1 AKLRQ
6 RWSQGGCF
14 SASCCSRSKCCC
26 VVPTPGPPATTFT
39 ADDDPNRDGRCGIT
53 ALQLVLPD
61 SVDDDELLVLES
73 TLDDG
78 ASFLVVVVLPIA
90 SVRSSSLSSR
100 TLV

>member
-1 AKLRQ
+1 
-6 RWSQGGCF
+6 
-14 SASCCSRSKCCC
+14 
-26 VVPTPGPPATTFT
+26 
-39 ADDDPNRDGRCGIT
+39 
-53 ALQLVLPD
+53 LVLPD